1 MSLKTDFSLAD
12 YLLKFRLKK
21 EDLQGKNILDLGSG
35 PLARVAQEVKSLN
48 IKGAKVISLDSS
60 FKAPPRDSAN
70 DALDFFRDTEQ
81 RTVDRVEGIFT
92 KLPFNDESFD
102 MIFSRG
108 AMPLYLH
115 DPEQIKEA
123 FDEVIRVLKKG
134 GTAYVSPIE
143 HTKIIENNPAK
154 TMTETHEKMGP
165 FITKRLIEKALH
177 DRNGIE
183 YEFVNKKMKMSDFAV
198 DLYATPESAFLI
210 LKKK

>member
-1 MSLKTDFSLAD
+1 MGKIVEALNKKGIKPYFADRGFVLYLGDSLK
-12 YLLKFRLKK
+12 
-21 EDLQGKNILDLGSG
+21 ILGEI
-35 PLARVAQEVKSLN
+35 PQ
-48 IKGAKVISLDSS
+48 
-60 FKAPPRDSAN
+60 
-70 DALDFFRDTEQ
+70 
-81 RTVDRVEGIFT
+81 
-92 KLPFNDESFD
+92 ESFD